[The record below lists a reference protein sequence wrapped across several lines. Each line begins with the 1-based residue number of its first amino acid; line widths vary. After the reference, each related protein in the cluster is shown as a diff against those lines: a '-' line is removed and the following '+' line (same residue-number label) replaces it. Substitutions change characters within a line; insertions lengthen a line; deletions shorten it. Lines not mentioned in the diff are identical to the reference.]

1 MDELLQGF
9 PVDIKSRV
17 TSTENGFQILSGSE
31 KLKVRPARM
40 MTCDAIADLLE
51 WGRLRMPGLVTDVD
65 GPLVHLVGY
74 YVWTVDSIPADEEY
88 ARHREAAVR
97 GIWDMQIDLR
107 EACARETAPR
117 VEVAGLKY
125 PLLWQ
130 PAYSP
135 SMRSLEQELA
145 AGFRPGGME
154 REEAGRALLSEFMLI
169 STRLVSIGWSRIRA
183 AATAATAGDDDE
195 EAGRMGT
202 TFGMVLTQARDR
214 AEQRMA
220 ALRQARD
227 EAGQSTGGQAASTPG
242 WEKTA
247 LETMVVV
254 SGALHVQP
262 TPVEMPRQVGLGW
275 EGQGLR
281 DASLDDKRHLA

>member
-1 MDELLQGF
+1 M
-9 PVDIKSRV
+9 P
-17 TSTENGFQILSGSE
+17 
-31 KLKVRPARM
+31 
-40 MTCDAIADLLE
+40 DLA
-51 WGRLRMPGLVTDVD
+51 TDVD
-65 GPLVHLVGY
+65 GPLMHLVGY
-74 YVWTVDSIPADEEY
+74 YLWAVDSIPADEEY

-107 EACARETAPR
+107 QACARETAPR
-117 VEVAGLKY
+117 IEVAGLKY

-135 SMRSLEQELA
+135 SMRSLERELA

-195 EAGRMGT
+195 EARRMGT

-214 AEQRMA
+214 PRVRARLADQGERARPPGGGTGRDPMPPFSPGVTPTGSSTLSEPVELGEAGEDERRQRRKRHQQRGKRPHRPSYDA
-220 ALRQARD
+220 RQASKRANRGEPEPRED
-227 EAGQSTGGQAASTPG
+227 RRWS
-242 WEKTA
+242 
-247 LETMVVV
+247 
-254 SGALHVQP
+254 SG
-262 TPVEMPRQVGLGW
+262 TE
-275 EGQGLR
+275 
-281 DASLDDKRHLA
+281 D